1 MKWED
6 AVGPKMFRGKYETT
20 VDEKGRTSLPSKFR
34 DNLVAEDD
42 KRLFLTATL
51 EPCLK
56 VYPYTRFLEFEKKLN
71 TLPSFDPAVALLKRL
86 TISGA
91 VECRLDTHGRI
102 LVPPNLRVHAGID
115 KDVLWSGM
123 SDHAEL
129 WDIARFQKA
138 TEIAPG
144 QVEALAKALAA
155 LGL

>member
-1 MKWED
+1 
-6 AVGPKMFRGKYETT
+6 MFRGRFETT

-34 DNLVAEDD
+34 ENLAEEDN
-42 KRLFLTATL
+42 KRLFLTAAF

-71 TLPSFDPAVALLKRL
+71 ELPSFDPSVALLKRL

-91 VECRLDTHGRI
+91 VECRLDSHGRI
-102 LVPPNLRVHAGID
+102 LIPPGLRAKAGIG

-129 WDIARFQKA
+129 WDTARFEEA
-138 TEIAPG
+138 TQVAPEN
-144 QVEALAKALAA
+144 VEALAKALAA
-155 LGL
+155 FGL